1 MSAGW
6 GKTCSESKHDKS
18 FSCTGENLELMN
30 GGEIIA
36 SAVSIHSN
44 IDDMNATS
52 RDGRN
57 FLHFHVYTI
66 HVPLQVLAGLGL
78 IFTITTLGVFI
89 FQQKMKLSLVQ
100 IEAENNNEDEELLQ
114 P

>member
-6 GKTCSESKHDKS
+6 GKTCTELKHDKT
-18 FSCTGENLELMN
+18 FSCTGESLELVN

-44 IDDMNATS
+44 IDDVNATS
-52 RDGRN
+52 RDGRI
-57 FLHFHVYTI
+57 FYISMYTI

-78 IFTITTLGVFI
+78 IFTVTTLGVFI
-89 FQQKMKLSLVQ
+89 VQQKMKMSFVQ